1 MNVKMQGFEAEIGTL
16 EVETT
21 PAEVSN
27 SNGRYQT
34 TALSK
39 GWMLDGTEA

>member
-27 SNGRYQT
+27 SK
-34 TALSK
+34 ALSK
-39 GWMLDGTEA
+39 GWIKLDGTEA